1 MYVNIPNLFLVSDY
15 APGNPQKFK
24 RYNLSLRNTF
34 ILINLIS
41 STMVKMLCRFQR
53 YSNYI
58 DLVSLTKISYPL
70 LLVACCPIE
79 GLLQQSPI
87 PVSSILSFHE
97 NEPQFWFE
105 TCILLLFPSWFA
117 SSGSWINTK
126 VCCWSSSK
134 YVPKTGSCFSNSWW
148 LHLFSICLKK

>member
-24 RYNLSLRNTF
+24 RYGLSYHNTF

-41 STMVKMLCRFQR
+41 KGWDAYIFRR

-58 DLVSLTKISYPL
+58 NLVYFTKISYPL

-79 GLLQQSPI
+79 GLLQQSPK

-105 TCILLLFPSWFA
+105 TYILLLFPSWFA
-117 SSGSWINTK
+117 SSGSWFDTK
-126 VCCWSSSK
+126 VCCWLSSK
-134 YVPKTGSCFSNSWW
+134 YAFKTGSCFSDSWW
-148 LHLFSICLKK
+148 LHCFLFA